1 MTRSVSMHDKYCAS
15 FRQAL
20 VTAFAKGGVTAGPTE
35 VGRGRFAGAWTA
47 ALGLAACL
55 AGSAAHAHHAFAA
68 EYDADQQGT
77 LIGEVIEVRFINPHV
92 RYLIRAEMD
101 DGAGEEWELQTHN
114 VRTMVRMGW
123 TAETI
128 QVGDRIE
135 VSGALGRN
143 GVRKLSMDSVV
154 LADGTR
160 FDPRGGEVADAYT
173 TIEINADPDKSYGV
187 VANSYPVDIT
197 GLWDNTYRFRL
208 TVDDLKPKP
217 TPFTPEGRAV
227 HEANEN
233 WLDPSKSCRS
243 GGLPRL
249 FGSPTNME
257 ILDVG
262 DYYLI
267 TQANRPRRIWMDGRG
282 APPPGSS
289 ASPMGFSTGRWE
301 GEVFVIE
308 TTHLEPG
315 WLDGSGLPMS
325 GEGTRIV
332 ETLTISEDRLSMERK
347 MTIHD
352 PYYTEPLVRIRGSAR
367 NDDLQFV
374 LDPGCDARGYYRDLQ
389 QQGLLEALWEN

>member
-1 MTRSVSMHDKYCAS
+1 MDRAVMEDSIAVSRSRRLGCCTAVL
-15 FRQAL
+15 AL
-20 VTAFAKGGVTAGPTE
+20 
-35 VGRGRFAGAWTA
+35 A
-47 ALGLAACL
+47 AL
-55 AGSAAHAHHAFAA
+55 SAALPVCAHHSFAA
-68 EYDADQQGT
+68 EFDADMHGT
-77 LIGEVIEVRFINPHV
+77 LRGEIVDVQFVNPHV
-92 RYLIRAEMD
+92 RYRIRAEQV
-101 DGAGEEWELQTHN
+101 DGSSEEWELQTHN

-135 VSGALGRN
+135 ASGALGRN
-143 GVRKLSMDSVV
+143 GVKKLSMDSVV

-160 FDPRGGEVADAYT
+160 FDPRGGEVADAYAT
-173 TIEINADPDKSYGV
+173 SEINADPNRSYGV
-187 VANSYPVDIT
+187 VSNSYPVDIT

-208 TVDDLKPKP
+208 TVDDLEPKP
-217 TPFTPEGRAV
+217 TPFTPEGRAA

-267 TQANRPRRIWMDGRG
+267 TQANRPRRIWMDGRT
-282 APPPGSS
+282 APPPGS
-289 ASPMGFSTGRWE
+289 APSPMGFSTGRWD
-301 GEVFVIE
+301 GDVLVIE
-308 TTHLEPG
+308 TTDLEPG

-325 GEGTRIV
+325 GKGTRVV
-332 ETLTISEDRLSMERK
+332 ETYTISGDRLSMERR

-367 NDDLQFV
+367 NDGLQWV
-374 LDPGCDARGYYRDLQ
+374 LDPGCDPRGYYRDLQ
-389 QQGLLEALWEN
+389 QQGLMDALWEN

>member
-1 MTRSVSMHDKYCAS
+1 MAGDAVAMVRSRVSGWWIP
-15 FRQAL
+15 AL
-20 VTAFAKGGVTAGPTE
+20 AVAAWMPVGP
-35 VGRGRFAGAWTA
+35 AGA
-47 ALGLAACL
+47 
-55 AGSAAHAHHAFAA
+55 HHSFAA
-68 EYDADQQGT
+68 EYDADLHGT
-77 LIGEVIEVRFINPHV
+77 LRGEILDVQFVNPHV
-92 RYLIRAEMD
+92 RYLIRAELE
-101 DGAGEEWELQTHN
+101 DGSSEEWELQTHN

-123 TAETI
+123 SAETI
-128 QVGDRIE
+128 GVGDRIE

-143 GVRKLSMDSVV
+143 RVRKLSMDTVV

-160 FDPRGGEVADAYT
+160 FEPRGGEVATAYAT
-173 TIEINADPDKSYGV
+173 TEINADPDRLYGV
-187 VANSYPVDIT
+187 ATNSWPVDIT

-208 TVDDLKPKP
+208 TVDDLEPRP

-233 WLDPSKSCRS
+233 WRDPSKSCRS

-267 TQANRPRRIWMDGRG
+267 TQANRPRRIWMDGRT

-301 GEVFVIE
+301 GDVLIIE

-315 WLDGSGLPMS
+315 WLDGSGLPMA
-325 GEGTRIV
+325 GEGTRVV
-332 ETLTISEDRLSMERK
+332 ETYTISADRLSMERR

-352 PYYTEPLVRIRGSAR
+352 PYYTEPLVRVRGSAR
-367 NDDLQFV
+367 NDDLRFV
-374 LDPGCDARGYYRDLQ
+374 LDPGCDPRGYYRDLR
-389 QQGLLEALWEN
+389 QQGLMDALWEN

>member
-1 MTRSVSMHDKYCAS
+1 MSMYEKYRAAC
-15 FRQAL
+15 RQAL
-20 VTAFAKGGVTAGPTE
+20 ATVGAEGGAMAGPAE
-35 VGRGRFAGAWTA
+35 AGCSRFVGGWRTA
-47 ALGLAACL
+47 LAVAACL
-55 AGSAAHAHHAFAA
+55 AGGSAQAHHAFAA
-68 EYDADQQGT
+68 EYDTDRHGT
-77 LIGEVIEVRFINPHV
+77 LIGEVIDVRFINPHV

-123 TAETI
+123 TDETI

-135 VSGALGRN
+135 VAGALGRN

-160 FDPRGGEVADAYT
+160 FNPRGGEVSDAYT
-173 TIEINADPDKSYGV
+173 TSEINADPEKSYGV

-208 TVDDLKPKP
+208 TVDDLEPKP

-243 GGLPRL
+243 GGLARH

-267 TQANRPRRIWMDGRG
+267 TQSNRPRRIWMDGRD
-282 APPPGSS
+282 APPLGSS

-332 ETLTISEDRLSMERK
+332 ETYTISEDRLSMERK

-367 NDDLQFV
+367 NDDLQFI
-374 LDPGCDARGYYRDLQ
+374 LDPACDPRGYYRDLQ